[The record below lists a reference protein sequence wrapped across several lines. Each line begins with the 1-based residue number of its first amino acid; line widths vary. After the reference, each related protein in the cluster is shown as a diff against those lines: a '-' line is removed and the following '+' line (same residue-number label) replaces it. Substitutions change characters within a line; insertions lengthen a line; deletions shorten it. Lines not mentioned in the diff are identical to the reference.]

1 MFEFCLVFKND
12 VGFKYFVKYWLFFE
26 EVDKIFF
33 VKVDFSIL
41 DLYEIVIEE
50 LEERYEKLRSGMV

>member
-1 MFEFCLVFKND
+1 MFEFRLVFKND
-12 VGFKYFVKYWLFFE
+12 VGFKYIVKYRLFLE

-33 VKVDFSIL
+33 VKVDLSIL

-50 LEERYEKLRSGMV
+50 VRKIIVSFC